1 MTIQES
7 VKQYREIGLNVIPC
21 KPKDKRPSINWKQY
35 QNDSYTGDISNEQ
48 NIAIICG
55 KISNSLIVI
64 DIDNPDETLL
74 DKISPNI
81 LDETLVV
88 KTGSGGHHIYLRCYE
103 TPKTSRLNNADKVH
117 IDIQSDGTYVIAP
130 PSIHPNGN
138 QYEVISKTSEIKQ
151 LTREDLATILH
162 NIKDLGFKMENQ
174 KTAHDIAV
182 GGIEKGNRN
191 SSAFK
196 YACLLLG
203 EKRLDQDTAWYEM
216 QQWNHGNSPPLDE
229 SELKVVFNSASKTI
243 KNNPQSVN
251 LKNELKASW
260 AIINSDYSHDD
271 KENARVR
278 VNELQEKMGL
288 EKTKF
293 PAPEI
298 SKKIDKHY
306 KILYAK
312 KGSGVT
318 KKEKGKTRI
327 EINALQKMAGVF
339 VTDFDD
345 KDDEIDPDYNFVR
358 DFVLSRHDFMTINDR
373 NRPLYIYK
381 DGVYQEGGYAVIDT
395 DIETYY
401 QDKSTKG
408 FRDEVLEKIKIKTL
422 IERDEID
429 SDDNIKNLSNGL
441 FNIEK
446 QKLSPH
452 LPIHKSIIQWK
463 VNYDENA
470 ECPKILQFL
479 DEVILENKE
488 RYTVLEMMAE
498 LLWQKSTLTKSYF
511 LLGKG
516 SNGKS
521 VLRDI
526 VLAIIGEKNSC
537 ELVFSDFDDKFKP
550 AELYGKIANF
560 PDEIDDTRIVKSA
573 TWKTT
578 TSKKSILA
586 QRKHGQPFSF
596 IPYAINIMP
605 CNRPP
610 SIDDKSDG
618 TYRRIVPIHFDQ
630 TFVVKLTERQRLQG
644 FKLIDQDFTD
654 FLTSDKE
661 ISGIFNIIAS
671 IVKLLKKRKHLAF
684 PLTIDEV
691 RKEWETLADT
701 TKAWINDKMDSDV
714 DGFDLKTN
722 YYRDYVKYCIKK
734 NYKPD
739 GINTFYA
746 NFQKEGAVDVKK
758 RLHEKDSSPQH
769 CFSGF
774 WFKGVPKVKV
784 DNKSQSTL
792 PSK

>member
-278 VNELQEKMGL
+278 VNEIQEKIGV

-298 SKKIDKHY
+298 SKKIDKHW

-318 KKEKGKTRI
+318 KKEKENSKI
-327 EINALQKMAGVF
+327 EINKLEKMAGVH

-345 KDDEIDPDYNFVR
+345 KDNPDEIDLNHVR
-358 DFVLSRHDFMTINDR
+358 DFILSRHDFMTIDDK
-373 NRPLYIYK
+373 NRELHYFK
-381 DGVYQEGGYAVIDT
+381 GGVFGVGGETAIDT
-395 DIETYY
+395 DIEEYY
-401 QDKSTKG
+401 QDESTSR
-408 FRDEVLEKIKIKTL
+408 FRHEVTEKIKIKTL
-422 IERDEID
+422 TNKDDID
-429 SDDNIKNLSNGL
+429 ADDNIKNLRNGL
-441 FNIEK
+441 LNLETGV
-446 QKLSPH
+446 LEPH
-452 LPIHKSIIQWK
+452 RANYKSIIQWSVSYNK
-463 VNYDENA
+463 NA
-470 ECPKILQFL
+470 KCLKIFKFL
-479 DEVILENKE
+479 KDVILEDKE
-488 RYTVLEMMAE
+488 RLTVLEMMAE
-498 LLWQKSTLTKSYF
+498 LLWSESTLTKSYF
-511 LLGKG
+511 LLGFG

-521 VLRDI
+521 ALRDI
-526 VLAIIGEKNSC
+526 VLTMLDVIHNADLSFEDLSDRYLPADLDGK
-537 ELVFSDFDDKFKP
+537 LV
-550 AELYGKIANF
+550 NF
-560 PDEIDDTRIVKSA
+560 PDEIDDTKIIKSA
-573 TWKTT
+573 SWKST
-578 TSKKSILA
+578 TSKKSIKA
-586 QRKHGQPFSF
+586 QRKFGQPFSF
-596 IPYAINIMP
+596 VNIAKHIMP
-605 CNRPP
+605 CNHPP
-610 SIDDKSDG
+610 QIDDKSDG

-630 TFVVKLTERQRLQG
+630 IFDVVLTDDLKKKGHRRVDEKFVKSLLE
-644 FKLIDQDFTD
+644 DE
-654 FLTSDKE
+654 E
-661 ISGIFNIIAS
+661 ISGLFNILIL
-671 IVKLLKKRKHLAF
+671 IVRQLKKRKS
-684 PLTIDEV
+684 LTFSLTVDEV
-691 RKEWETLADT
+691 RTEWETITNT
-701 TKAWINDKMDSDV
+701 TKSFINDQLVRDENGMA
-714 DGFDLKTN
+714 LKTD
-722 YYRDYVKYCIKK
+722 YYRAFVNYCTEKRFKI
-734 NYKPD
+734 D

-746 NFQKEGAVDVKK
+746 NFQKEGAIDKK
-758 RLHEKDSSPQH
+758 AKLNEKSKPQH
-769 CFSGF
+769 CFVGF
-774 WFKGVPKVKV
+774 WFKDKPKVEPKES
-784 DNKSQSTL
+784 NQSTL
-792 PSK
+792 PQ